1 MVLAEKRPQTQG
13 TLMKLLGYLR
23 RKEVLSWTL
32 YDWANSAFSTTVM
45 AGLFPVF
52 FKEYW
57 SQGVD
62 ASLSTY
68 YLGNAN
74 SLSGLALAIASP
86 FLGVFA
92 ERASGKKSG
101 LMIFSLLGILS
112 TLALA
117 FIPGGS
123 YSLAALVFGLGV
135 FGFTASFVFY
145 DSLLVDIAA
154 PSEYDEI
161 SGLGYALG
169 YLGGGVLFVFNIATV
184 LSPTTFGLA
193 DKVEA
198 VKFSFIT
205 VAVWW
210 FLFSLPIYRL
220 ELGVGAKK
228 VARTGGAIKKF
239 FKAMSD
245 TASEIFKHKEIF
257 YFLMGY
263 FFYIEGVNTLIK
275 MAVDFGMAIGLESTD
290 LIKALILVQF
300 VAFPFAILFGWI
312 GQKIGASRGLFL
324 CLFIYLLIAGL
335 AIQLT
340 SALQFYFL
348 AAAIGSVQGGIQ
360 SLSRSLFA
368 SLVPAEKS
376 GEYFGFFNMLGRFSA
391 VLGPFLMGYVSLT
404 TGNPRSSIWVLVGL
418 FLMGLVFL
426 TMHLRAKKKA

>member
-1 MVLAEKRPQTQG
+1 
-13 TLMKLLGYLR
+13 MKLIRYLR

-52 FKEYW
+52 FKDYW
-57 SQGVD
+57 SQGID

-74 SLSGLALAIASP
+74 SLSGLALAIVSP

-92 ERASGKKSG
+92 ERASGKKTG
-101 LMIFSLLGILS
+101 LMIFSLLGII
-112 TLALA
+112 TTFALA
-117 FIPGGS
+117 FIPSGE
-123 YSLAALVFGLGV
+123 YVTAAFVFGLAT

-145 DSLLVDIAA
+145 DSMLVDIAA
-154 PSEYDEI
+154 RDEYDEI
-161 SGLGYALG
+161 SGLGYAMG
-169 YLGGGVLFVFNIATV
+169 YLGGGLLFVFNIATV
-184 LSPTTFGLA
+184 LSPETFGLE
-193 DKVEA
+193 DKVQA
-198 VKFSFIT
+198 VKLSFVL

-210 FLFSLPIYRL
+210 LCFSLPIYRL
-220 ELGVGAKK
+220 KLLRTSSKATSTTGFVKALGKTAKQ
-228 VARTGGAIKKF
+228 
-239 FKAMSD
+239 
-245 TASEIFKHKEIF
+245 IFAHKEIF
-257 YFLMGY
+257 YFLLGY

-275 MAVDFGMAIGLESTD
+275 MAVDFGMAIGLESSD

-312 GQKIGASRGLFL
+312 GQKIGASRGLFV
-324 CLFIYLLIAGL
+324 CLGVYLLITAL
-335 AIQLT
+335 AIQLST
-340 SALQFYFL
+340 AWEFYLL

-368 SLVPAEKS
+368 SLVPAGNS

-404 TGNPRSSIWVLVGL
+404 TQNPRSSIWVLVGL
-418 FLMGLVFL
+418 FVMGLFFL
-426 TMHLRAKKKA
+426 TLHLRAKKFAQS

>member
-1 MVLAEKRPQTQG
+1 
-13 TLMKLLGYLR
+13 MKILGYLR

-74 SLSGLALAIASP
+74 SLSGLALAIVSP

-92 ERASGKKSG
+92 ERASGKKTG
-101 LMIFSLLGILS
+101 LMIFSLLGII
-112 TLALA
+112 TTFALA
-117 FIPGGS
+117 FVPSGEYGT
-123 YSLAALVFGLGV
+123 AAFVFGLAT

-145 DSLLVDIAA
+145 DSLLVDIA
-154 PSEYDEI
+154 SRDEYDEI
-161 SGLGYALG
+161 SGLGYAMG
-169 YLGGGVLFVFNIATV
+169 YLGGGLLFVFNIATV
-184 LSPTTFGLA
+184 LSPHTFGLT

-198 VKFSFIT
+198 VKLSFIL
-205 VAVWW
+205 VSAWW
-210 FLFSLPIYRL
+210 LCFSLPIYRL
-220 ELGVGAKK
+220 PLPAHSATTNSASGFIKAL
-228 VARTGGAIKKF
+228 ARTAKQ
-239 FKAMSD
+239 
-245 TASEIFKHKEIF
+245 IFAHKEIF
-257 YFLMGY
+257 YFLLGY

-275 MAVDFGMAIGLESTD
+275 MAVDFGLAIGLDSSD

-300 VAFPFAILFGWI
+300 VAFPFAIFFGWL
-312 GQKIGASRGLFL
+312 GQKIGASRGLFI
-324 CLFIYLLIAGL
+324 CLAVYLVITAL
-335 AIQLT
+335 AIRLT
-340 SALQFYFL
+340 TAWEFYIL

-368 SLVPAEKS
+368 SLVPANRS

-391 VLGPFLMGYVSLT
+391 VLGPFLMGYVSLKT
-404 TGNPRSSIWVLVGL
+404 QNPRASIWVLVGL
-418 FLMGLVFL
+418 FVLGLCFL
-426 TMHLRAKKKA
+426 TLHLRAKKY